1 VTGLVQLQLRRAL
14 VAQLS
19 RVPYRGVRR
28 LVYSGEGLALLQS
41 LSVEKTGSEGPAPC
55 TVHLHAAQ
63 ANTASGRLSR
73 EMQTNA
79 AICVGLL

>member
-1 VTGLVQLQLRRAL
+1 LRRAF
-14 VAQLS
+14 VAQFS
-19 RVPYRGVRR
+19 RVAYRGVCC
-28 LVYSGEGLALLQS
+28 LVYGGEGLALL
-41 LSVEKTGSEGPAPC
+41 LEPLGVEKARSEGPAPC

-63 ANTASGRLSR
+63 ANTVSGRLSR